1 MIEHLA
7 TIEQDAHRDSPVHR
21 LDARVK
27 ILIAFAA
34 IIAMVAVPYSTL
46 VIPLF
51 LGYLLVYAVWWGL
64 SRLPLSTLLWRY
76 LLTLPFGLFIII
88 FQIFFENPYYDTF
101 TPLFALPLGITIYVQ
116 SVEFAAILA
125 MKFTACIIWI
135 ILLSSTTPMEDL
147 LKGGRRLGLPS
158 VMALSLGM
166 MIRYLFVFAD
176 MFANINRALA
186 LRHFAAFDRALPY
199 RYRLTTLAYAIGSLF
214 LRSYEQGERTYI
226 CMQCRGYGK
235 RTYDALPKRPV
246 PSRQWGVVAI
256 MLAIFVALPILLYVA
271 PF

>member
-7 TIEQDAHRDSPVHR
+7 TIEQDAHGDSPVHR

-34 IIAMVAVPYSTL
+34 IIAMVAVPYSTM

-51 LGYLLVYAVWWGL
+51 AGYLLLFAVWWGL
-64 SRLPLSTLLWRY
+64 SRLPLATLLWRY
-76 LLTLPFGLFIII
+76 LLTLPFGLFIIV

-101 TPLFALPLGITIYVQ
+101 TPLLSLPLGITVYTQ
-116 SVEFAAILA
+116 SVEFAVILA
-125 MKFTACIIWI
+125 MKFTACILWI
-135 ILLSSTTPMEDL
+135 ILLSSTTPMEEL

-176 MFANINRALA
+176 MYANINRALA
-186 LRHFAAFDRALPY
+186 LRHFAAFNRRLPY

-214 LRSYEQGERTYI
+214 LRSYEQGERTFV

-235 RTYDALPKRPV
+235 RTYDALPKEPV
-246 PSRQWGVVAI
+246 PSRQWGIAAG
-256 MLAIFVALPILLYVA
+256 MLAIFVALPVLLYTA

>member
-27 ILIAFAA
+27 IVIAFAA

-46 VIPLF
+46 VTPIF
-51 LGYLLVYAVWWGL
+51 FSYLLIFAVWWGL
-64 SRLPLSTLLWRY
+64 SCLPLQTLLWRY

-101 TPLFALPLGITIYVQ
+101 TPLFALPLGIMVYVQ

-135 ILLSSTTPMEDL
+135 ILLSSTTPMEEL

-158 VMALSLGM
+158 VMAVSLGM

-176 MFANINRALA
+176 MYVNINRALA
-186 LRHFAAFDRALPY
+186 LRHFAAFGRALPY
-199 RYRLTTLAYAIGSLF
+199 RYRLTTLAYAIGTLF
-214 LRSYEQGERTYI
+214 LRSYEQGERTFI

-246 PSRQWGVVAI
+246 PSRQWGIVAL
-256 MLAIFVALPILLYVA
+256 MLIFFVALPVVLYTA